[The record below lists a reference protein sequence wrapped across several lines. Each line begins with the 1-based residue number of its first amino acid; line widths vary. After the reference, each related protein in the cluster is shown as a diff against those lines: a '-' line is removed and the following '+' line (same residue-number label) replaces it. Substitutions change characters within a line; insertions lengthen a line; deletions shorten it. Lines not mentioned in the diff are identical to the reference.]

1 MNAKTPSAKK
11 NVKPPLAALAAQ
23 FGALRLMLAVL
34 TVVNILYVQKPG
46 TPPVYS
52 GWDLAPTVLAPVM
65 APLVLMLLM
74 LDMLMSRVMMVD
86 TKGRARKRLRHV
98 ILVEFVLA
106 LGLLL
111 AWLPYFLALG
121 QV

>member
-1 MNAKTPSAKK
+1 MNAKTRPAKK
-11 NVKPPLAALAAQ
+11 NVKPPLAALATQ
-23 FGALRLMLAVL
+23 FGALRLMLAAL
-34 TVVNILYVQKPG
+34 TIVNMLYVQKPG

-52 GWDLAPTVLAPVM
+52 GWDLGPTVIAPVM

-86 TKGRARKRLRHV
+86 ATAQARKRLRHV
-98 ILVEFVLA
+98 ILVELLLA

-111 AWLPYFLALG
+111 VWLPYFLALG

>member
-1 MNAKTPSAKK
+1 MNAKTRPAKK
-11 NVKPPLAALAAQ
+11 NVKNPLAALATQ
-23 FGALRLMLAVL
+23 FGALRLMLAAL
-34 TVVNILYVQKPG
+34 TIVNILYVQKPG

-52 GWDLAPTVLAPVM
+52 DWDLGPTVIAPVM
-65 APLVLMLLM
+65 APLVLMVLM

-86 TKGRARKRLRHV
+86 TKGQARKRLRRV
-98 ILVEFVLA
+98 ILVELLLA

-111 AWLPYFLALG
+111 VWLPYFLALG